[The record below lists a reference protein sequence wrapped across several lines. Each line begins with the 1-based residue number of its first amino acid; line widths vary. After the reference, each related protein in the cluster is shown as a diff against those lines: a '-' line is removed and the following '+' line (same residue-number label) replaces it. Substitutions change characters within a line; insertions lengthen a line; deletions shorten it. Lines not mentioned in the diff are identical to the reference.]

1 MLRFVLGRLL
11 WMIPTTLGIALVV
24 FGIYHLVPGDPASVM
39 LGIGSGG
46 ELGVEVDVAQ
56 RVARF
61 RREHGLDRHPLVQ
74 FLDYV
79 GPVNLGPDG
88 HAAFTHP
95 RTEREVRAV
104 EGEGGRTVRE
114 GKPLPIESLPGTD
127 ERTRERLE
135 AARGVLLDEGAGASG
150 WEAAAGE
157 LVAAGAQGLPD
168 LLTALFDLAPAAEE
182 RAAAVARV
190 ASALERATGH
200 RPEVDPGRARAL
212 GRGALIRQWFRWY
225 YEEGGGDRVRN
236 SGARPWGGLLCLEL
250 GREMQTRRPVAAEL
264 GKRLWVTIPLSLV
277 SVLLSYLIAVPL
289 GILSAQRQGTRL
301 DGCLTGALFVLY
313 SIPTFWAGLMLIL
326 VFGRTGLDLLPV
338 LGLHDKDADTF
349 SGLGY
354 AWDTLLHAV
363 LPVVTLT
370 YGSLAYVSRQMR
382 AGMLEVIRQDYIR
395 TARAKGLPER
405 LVIYKHALRNSLI
418 PVLTLLA
425 SVLPVLIG
433 GSVIVESVF
442 DIPGMGRYAYEGLL
456 RRDFSIVMAT
466 TICVGILTQVGML
479 LSDVAYSL
487 ADPRIR
493 HG

>member
-1 MLRFVLGRLL
+1 
-11 WMIPTTLGIALVV
+11 MIPTTLGIALVV

-46 ELGVEVDVAQ
+46 ELGVEGDVAQ

-74 FLDYV
+74 FLDYL

-88 HAAFTHP
+88 HSAFTHP
-95 RTEREVRAV
+95 RTEREVLEVAV
-104 EGEGGRTVRE
+104 ARGRSVRE
-114 GKPLPIESLPGTD
+114 GKPLPIEALPGTD
-127 ERTRERLE
+127 SRDQARLE
-135 AARGVLLDEGAGASG
+135 AARGVLLDERAGDAA
-150 WEAAAGE
+150 WEAASGE
-157 LVAAGAQGLPD
+157 LVAAGEQGLPV
-168 LLTALFDLAPAAEE
+168 LLSGLHDLAGDAE
-182 RAAAVARV
+182 RRGAAVERL

-200 RPEVDPGRARAL
+200 RPVVDPERARAL
-212 GRGALIRQWFRWY
+212 GKEALIRQWFRWY
-225 YEEGGGDRVRN
+225 YEEGGGGRVRN
-236 SGARPWGGLLCLEL
+236 SGARPWGGLVCLEL
-250 GREMQTRRPVAAEL
+250 GREMQSGRPVAAEL
-264 GKRLWVTIPLSLV
+264 RRRLAVTVPLSLF

-301 DGCLTGALFVLY
+301 DGCLTTGLFVLY

-349 SGLGY
+349 SGLRY
-354 AWDTLLHAV
+354 AWDVLLHAV
-363 LPVVTLT
+363 LPVATLT
-370 YGSLAYVSRQMR
+370 YGSLAYLSRQMR
-382 AGMLEVIRQDYIR
+382 AALLEVIRQDYIR

-405 LVIYKHALRNSLI
+405 LVVYKHALRNSLI

-442 DIPGMGRYAYEGLL
+442 DLPGMGRYAYEGLL